1 MAAHTEPSALPNQQ
15 PDFVIVGLD
24 SHGNWIARDAFGT
37 RGGIF
42 VSCAAAL
49 RFARFEF
56 GLRALPIV
64 MSDGNIELEAAPST
78 LSPEGRGRSRSAS
91 EGFG

>member
-1 MAAHTEPSALPNQQ
+1 MATYTDPSALPVQES
-15 PDFVIVGLD
+15 DCVLIGVD
-24 SHGNWIARDAFGT
+24 SHGNWIARDAFCT

-49 RFARFEF
+49 RFARLEF

-64 MSDGNIELEAAPST
+64 MSDDSIELDLSHLAKERGHPTDPS
-78 LSPEGRGRSRSAS
+78 R
-91 EGFG
+91 